1 MHSVKKKQPKDN
13 ITQDICGAIEDY
25 LRESDQKETYTKSIY
40 LTNKNYKITSL
51 KNISKLPNLEE
62 DNFINI
68 IKEYNSNINTTNIFN
83 EIDIAFKP
91 IISKSLTSDNLREK
105 EESSQNNEKYEILED
120 GSICIKNTTGMISP
134 SLGEKYLELKNSNSD
149 INLNK
154 DIEQDILVHSKLL
167 ISNNI
172 KCFEDD
178 DNLNEK
184 EYIINNNSNSINSL
198 IRNKNNIFTITND
211 NTNNINDNYEYNMDL
226 KNCQNLKNSFK
237 DTQDNNYVYFSTSKK
252 NKIKSKNNNKV
263 NITTNVRKKKLIVK
277 PETQTKNKSKN
288 NIFDMESDK
297 ENNIK
302 NNNNSNCFLKEI
314 KINHNNNELNY
325 KRILFG
331 DNFKEDDD
339 IINQWKYLCNKY
351 IKEYNKKLLSTNI
364 QKITQNLKIQKILET
379 KNRRKSKN
387 NNISSEDNYFDS
399 IKEEF
404 NNIEQDNIAQSINII
419 EYNNKNE
426 SSDSDYI
433 SEPTNIS
440 NISQPPIINFNNTYE
455 QFFEEIDKNSE
466 KKVKNINRYRGDI
479 ESINEEMNESYEEQE
494 LNDNKINNKLNLNIL
509 QNQKTNKL
517 KIIYP
522 SQDKTKIFFNISKLI
537 FNFNKIDS
545 IFTSKFDI
553 KKKNENENENI
564 DLFCNSPI
572 SSISNKIEFR
582 KENKQFKYSQNS
594 PSVLDSEDISISKE
608 TETEISDEE
617 VIFDENGKITQSNNN
632 NTLINNYLSY
642 KIEKNNNNIKL
653 IFGNNNIINNR
664 FSINIKSYKKILKMI
679 FYKKKKP
686 ISKNSYESLLSI
698 IINNFSIFKKEF
710 SLKKNIKIY
719 NKQDKEILNNNC
731 TQVENKINELEEKI
745 KEMKY
750 YYIYGLIKKNLIKD
764 KYQKKIFI
772 KSLKIGEKRNKIKR
786 IYKEIIYKLNNKIN
800 DGEINTKYYQKS
812 IYTVKKY
819 EKINEEDINRLKNKY
834 INNMNISVEDII
846 KKENEKN
853 MNKINTY
860 NKQKIFVI
868 LLPMMFI
875 INYFA
880 NNFKYYGYN
889 DLS

>member
-288 NIFDMESDK
+288 NIFDMESGK
-297 ENNIK
+297 ESNIK
-302 NNNNSNCFLKEI
+302 NNNNSNYFLKEI

-466 KKVKNINRYRGDI
+466 KKMKNINRYRGDI

-553 KKKNENENENI
+553 KKKNENENI

-686 ISKNSYESLLSI
+686 IS
-698 IINNFSIFKKEF
+698 
-710 SLKKNIKIY
+710 IY

>member
-1 MHSVKKKQPKDN
+1 
-13 ITQDICGAIEDY
+13 
-25 LRESDQKETYTKSIY
+25 
-40 LTNKNYKITSL
+40 
-51 KNISKLPNLEE
+51 
-62 DNFINI
+62 
-68 IKEYNSNINTTNIFN
+68 
-83 EIDIAFKP
+83 
-91 IISKSLTSDNLREK
+91 
-105 EESSQNNEKYEILED
+105 
-120 GSICIKNTTGMISP
+120 
-134 SLGEKYLELKNSNSD
+134 
-149 INLNK
+149 
-154 DIEQDILVHSKLL
+154 
-167 ISNNI
+167 
-172 KCFEDD
+172 
-178 DNLNEK
+178 
-184 EYIINNNSNSINSL
+184 
-198 IRNKNNIFTITND
+198 
-211 NTNNINDNYEYNMDL
+211 
-226 KNCQNLKNSFK
+226 
-237 DTQDNNYVYFSTSKK
+237 
-252 NKIKSKNNNKV
+252 
-263 NITTNVRKKKLIVK
+263 
-277 PETQTKNKSKN
+277 
-288 NIFDMESDK
+288 MESDK

-302 NNNNSNCFLKEI
+302 NNNNSNYFLKEI

-553 KKKNENENENI
+553 KKKNENENI

>member
-226 KNCQNLKNSFK
+226 KNCQNLKNLFK

-302 NNNNSNCFLKEI
+302 NNNNSNYFLKEI

-553 KKKNENENENI
+553 KKKNENENI